1 MTNSS
6 LHPMKQI
13 LTLLIALILPALTAA
28 SDVKHVKAKE
38 AAGLLAQGGVVVLD
52 VRTADE
58 FSEGRIKGA
67 INIDFLDD
75 AKFKAE
81 AAKLNKDKTYL
92 VHCQAGGRSS
102 KSLKILQNLGLK
114 NLIHLDDG
122 FAGWQEAGLPVE
134 K

>member
-1 MTNSS
+1 MRLFLLS
-6 LHPMKQI
+6 LLVLVSP
-13 LTLLIALILPALTAA
+13 LTAGE
-28 SDVKHVKAKE
+28 VKHVTSKE
-38 AAGLLAQGGVVVLD
+38 AAPLLTKGDVIVLD

-58 FSEGRIKGA
+58 FSEGHLKGA
-67 INIDFLDD
+67 TNIDFLDE
-75 AKFKAE
+75 AKFKAA
-81 AAKLNKDKTYL
+81 AAKLDKSKTYL

-102 KSLKILQNLGLK
+102 RSLPVLKELGLE